1 MVAFLATY
9 EDITQ
14 LESCLA
20 DLGRIPE
27 EGGPELDRSISLALE
42 EDGDNIKA
50 AFDSELSR
58 ITDFHRKKVCVYP
71 PPSA

>member
-1 MVAFLATY
+1 MELHH
-9 EDITQ
+9 
-14 LESCLA
+14 LA

-27 EGGPELDRSISLALE
+27 EAGPELDRSISFALE

-58 ITDFHRKKVCVYP
+58 ITEFHRKKVRLCRYAWRFCKETYVDNVL
-71 PPSA
+71 